1 MSTRIAEFSLIQNPT
16 SPVLDAKSE
25 AQHETIR
32 FCLFKIT
39 ETTMKQVEENEMR
52 QNQGT
57 LEMFLVILVT
67 ALTGGIVLLFGFIIV
82 NPREEI
88 VVLRFGKFVT
98 VLRKQGIC
106 WIHPV
111 GRALHRIPT
120 RDMTH
125 DIAVTTVLE
134 RNGNPIQ
141 ISAIVVYR
149 VEDSYK
155 AALEVENYRKFI
167 EDQASAVIKRVS
179 SQFPYESA
187 DHSEP
192 CLKLENQLVT
202 NAYIADLQDAVNA
215 AGIRVLNVRLN
226 DLTYAPEIAQAML
239 MRQQAMALID
249 ARKTIV
255 EGAVEIVKDA
265 VHRLGNAELHMS
277 DDQREQLICNLL
289 VVICSGER
297 AQPVLQVQ
305 PSHHGKN
312 RS

>member
-1 MSTRIAEFSLIQNPT
+1 MGSTDQ
-16 SPVLDAKSE
+16 
-25 AQHETIR
+25 
-32 FCLFKIT
+32 
-39 ETTMKQVEENEMR
+39 NEMR
-52 QNQGT
+52 QNEGLLELLLVVIFTIGT
-57 LEMFLVILVT
+57 LGF
-67 ALTGGIVLLFGFIIV
+67 VLLFGFIVV

-98 VLRKQGIC
+98 VLKKQGIC

-111 GRALHRIPT
+111 GRTLHRIPT

-125 DIAVTTVLE
+125 DIPVTTVLE

-141 ISAIVVYR
+141 ISAIIVYR
-149 VEDSYK
+149 VEDSYR

-179 SQFPYESA
+179 SQFPYESP

-192 CLKLENQLVT
+192 CLKLENDVVT
-202 NAYIADLQDAVNA
+202 KAFISEMQEAVHA
-215 AGIRVLNVRLN
+215 AGVRVLNVRLN

-277 DDQREQLICNLL
+277 DEQREQLISNLL

-305 PSHHGKN
+305 PTSHAKHKN
-312 RS
+312 A

>member
-1 MSTRIAEFSLIQNPT
+1 MSNAEQ
-16 SPVLDAKSE
+16 
-25 AQHETIR
+25 
-32 FCLFKIT
+32 
-39 ETTMKQVEENEMR
+39 NEMR
-52 QNQGT
+52 QNEGAV
-57 LEMFLVILVT
+57 EMCLVIIVT
-67 ALTGGIVLLFGFIIV
+67 VMTFGLVLLFGFIIV

-98 VLRKQGIC
+98 TLRKQGIC

-192 CLKLENQLVT
+192 CLKLENSVVT
-202 NAYIADLQDAVNA
+202 TAFISELQETVNA

-265 VHRLGNAELHMS
+265 VVRLGHAELHMS
-277 DDQREQLICNLL
+277 DDTREQLISNLL

-297 AQPVLQVQ
+297 PQPVLQMQ
-305 PSHHGKN
+305 SHQSGKHK
-312 RS
+312 S